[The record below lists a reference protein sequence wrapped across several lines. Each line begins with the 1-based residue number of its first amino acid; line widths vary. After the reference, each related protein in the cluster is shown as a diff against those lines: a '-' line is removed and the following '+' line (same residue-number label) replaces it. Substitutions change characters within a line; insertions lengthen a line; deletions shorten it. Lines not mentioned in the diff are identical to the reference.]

1 MAEKMKSVALIFL
14 FMVCVTAAWAQ
25 VNQSTA
31 LGQIEL
37 AELERGTVDPANNV
51 LQQHIANYQN
61 SNGGPMLAKIG
72 VQLGNIIRNTYASL
86 VMTVIMTL
94 MVGAAWLHAMR
105 EQAAFGELAASL
117 ALKFIIGMAVF
128 HMPSLVYGVG
138 MTVRDLGAI
147 IAKIAFTSPAAGPT
161 LSQMSLTDSPEAL
174 SFGRVRA
181 TSIDRAIQDLGQPM
195 NGVGANVAY
204 LLYDQLVA
212 RAVSLASQAEAG
224 STVTTA
230 ADLELQTAGKQ
241 GTAIEKSRIIDG
253 NISRLLQILDCT
265 DQSPSFAYTT
275 YRVGPDGLPDTTAGS
290 SGGNFDNGKADG
302 INALQENIDASTIT
316 ITAATLHFWLGEAD
330 AIRQNFEQ
338 QAAQGGF
345 PSQAAYAAAYQE
357 ALIEYGNA
365 VYIRAGGFI
374 KKTFWD
380 NLGFSCG
387 AVGGVNWSYLSN
399 YSSNDRQALGVA
411 QKNLSTWYENTTGRP
426 AASFSPAPPADNKTK
441 GFSKIV
447 IDTLAYCRDQVI
459 TRGAMYVF
467 DIIIEVY
474 VFVIWLAYPLWF
486 YKGTE
491 KAFTGALN
499 VFTVACLTPAVF
511 TLLFV
516 IWDAFVG
523 FMIYWCNGGVITSL

>member
-1 MAEKMKSVALIFL
+1 MKTVFFIFL
-14 FMVCVTAAWAQ
+14 SMVCTTGTWAQ

-37 AELERGTVDPANNV
+37 AELERGTVDPSNNV

-72 VQLGNIIRNTYASL
+72 VQLGNIIRNPYAGL
-86 VMTVIMTL
+86 LMTVIMTL
-94 MVGAAWLHAMR
+94 MVGAAWLRAMR
-105 EQAAFGELAASL
+105 DQAALGELGASL
-117 ALKFIIGMAVF
+117 AIKFIIGIAVF

-147 IAKIAFTSPAAGPT
+147 IAKMAFTSQVTGPT
-161 LSQMSLTDSPEAL
+161 LSQMSITGSPESL
-174 SFGRVRA
+174 SFERIRA
-181 TSIDRAIQDLGQPM
+181 MSIDRAIQDLGQPM

-212 RAVSLASQAEAG
+212 RAVSLAGQSGAG
-224 STVTTA
+224 TA
-230 ADLELQTAGKQ
+230 ADLELQTASKQ
-241 GTAIEKSRIIDG
+241 GTAIENSRIINE
-253 NISRLLQILDCT
+253 NISRLLQLLDRS
-265 DQSPSFAYTT
+265 DQSASFTYTT
-275 YRVGPDGLPDTTAGS
+275 YRVGPDGLPDTQAGS
-290 SGGNFDNGKADG
+290 TGGSFDNGKADG
-302 INALQENIDASTIT
+302 MNALQNNIDASTIT
-316 ITAATLHFWLGEAD
+316 ITTATLHTWLGEAD
-330 AIRQNFEQ
+330 TIRQNFEQ
-338 QAAQGGF
+338 QAAQGTF
-345 PSQAAYAAAYQE
+345 PSQAAYAAAYRS
-357 ALIEYGNA
+357 ALADYGNV

-387 AVGGVNWSYLSN
+387 AIGGVNWSYLGN
-399 YSSNDRQALGVA
+399 YNANDREAIGVA
-411 QKNLSTWYENTTGRP
+411 QKNLSNWYENTTGRP
-426 AASFSPAPPADNKTK
+426 AASFSPAPPSDNKEK
-441 GFSKIV
+441 EFSKTV
-447 IDTLAYCRDQVI
+447 IDTFAYCRDQVI

-486 YKGTE
+486 YSGTE

-516 IWDAFVG
+516 IWDAFIG
-523 FMIYWCNGGVITSL
+523 FMIYWCNGGAITSL

>member
-1 MAEKMKSVALIFL
+1 MKILILIFL
-14 FMVCVTAAWAQ
+14 SLVGATTTWAQ

-37 AELERGTVDPANNV
+37 AELERGTVDPSNNI

-72 VQLGNIIRNTYASL
+72 VQLGNIIRNAYAGL
-86 VMTVIMTL
+86 LMTVIMTL
-94 MVGAAWLHAMR
+94 MVGATWLHAMR
-105 EQAAFGELAASL
+105 EQAALGELAASL
-117 ALKFIIGMAVF
+117 AIKFIIGIAVF

-147 IAKIAFTSPAAGPT
+147 IAKMAFTSPVAGPT
-161 LSQMSLTDSPEAL
+161 LSQMSITGSPESL
-174 SFGRVRA
+174 SFERIRA
-181 TSIDRAIQDLGQPM
+181 MSIDRAIQDLGQPM

-204 LLYDQLVA
+204 LLYDRLVA
-212 RAVSLASQAEAG
+212 RAVSLAGQAGA
-224 STVTTA
+224 STA
-230 ADLELQTAGKQ
+230 ADLELQTANKQ
-241 GTAIEKSRIIDG
+241 GTAIEKSRIINE
-253 NISRLLQILDCT
+253 NISRLLQILDRS
-265 DQSPSFAYTT
+265 DQSASFAYTT
-275 YRVGPDGLPDTTAGS
+275 YRVGPDGLPDTQSGS
-290 SGGNFDNGKADG
+290 DGGNFDNGKSDG
-302 INALQENIDASTIT
+302 MNALQSNIDASTVT
-316 ITAATLHFWLGEAD
+316 ITTATLHTWLGEAD
-330 AIRQNFEQ
+330 TIRQNFEQ

-345 PSQAAYAAAYQE
+345 SSQAAYAAAYRS
-357 ALIEYGNA
+357 ALADYGNV

-387 AVGGVNWSYLSN
+387 AVGGVNWSYLGN
-399 YSSNDRQALGVA
+399 YSSNDRQAIGIA

-426 AASFSPAPPADNKTK
+426 AASFSPAPAADNRKK
-441 GFSKIV
+441 EFSKTV

-467 DIIIEVY
+467 DLIIEVY

-486 YKGTE
+486 YSGTE

-523 FMIYWCNGGVITSL
+523 FMIYWCNGGAITSLAGG

>member
-1 MAEKMKSVALIFL
+1 MKKLILMFL
-14 FMVCVTAAWAQ
+14 STICAMAAWAQ

-37 AELERGTVDPANNV
+37 AELERGNVDPANNV
-51 LQQHIANYQN
+51 LLQHIANYQN

-72 VQLGNIIRNTYASL
+72 VQLGDIIRNTYAGL

-94 MVGAAWLHAMR
+94 MVGAAWLRAMR
-105 EQAAFGELAASL
+105 DQAALGELGASL
-117 ALKFIIGMAVF
+117 ALKFIIGIAVF

-147 IAKIAFTSPAAGPT
+147 IAKTAFTSPATGPT
-161 LSQMSLTDSPEAL
+161 LGKMSIIGSPASLNFE
-174 SFGRVRA
+174 RVRA

-212 RAVSLASQAEAG
+212 RAVSLAGQTDSS
-224 STVTTA
+224 STVATA
-230 ADLELQTAGKQ
+230 ADLELQTVNKL
-241 GTAIEKSRIIDG
+241 GTAIEKSRIFNA
-253 NISRLLQILDCT
+253 NISRLLQILDRT
-265 DQSPSFAYTT
+265 DQSASFT
-275 YRVGPDGLPDTTAGS
+275 YATDRVGPDGLPDTQAGS
-290 SGGNFDNGKADG
+290 DGGNFDNGTADG
-302 INALQENIDASTIT
+302 ISALQGNIDASTIT
-316 ITAATLHFWLGEAD
+316 ITTATLHAWLGEAD
-330 AIRQNFEQ
+330 AIRKNFEQ
-338 QAAQGGF
+338 QAEQGNF
-345 PSQAAYAAAYQE
+345 PSQAAYASAYQA
-357 ALIEYGNA
+357 ALTDYGNGI
-365 VYIRAGGFI
+365 YICAGGFI

-380 NLGFSCG
+380 NLGFACG
-387 AVGGVNWSYLSN
+387 AVGGVNWSYTGHYN
-399 YSSNDRQALGVA
+399 SNDRQAIGAA

-426 AASFSPAPPADNKTK
+426 AASFSPAPAADNKK
-441 GFSKIV
+441 KEFSKTV
-447 IDTLAYCRDQVI
+447 IDALAYCRDQVI
-459 TRGAMYVF
+459 TRGAMHVF

-474 VFVIWLAYPLWF
+474 VFAIWMAYPLWF
-486 YKGTE
+486 YNGTE

-523 FMIYWCNGGVITSL
+523 FMIYLCNGGAITSS